1 MPDAT
6 DEPIDG
12 AQLQFGRC
20 VDKQQGVF
28 RAGNLVISDRK
39 LAVIGLGY
47 VGLPVAAAFARAGYA
62 VVAFDI
68 DRERIDELSAGRDR
82 TGEVAAGDLGNPL
95 LRLTNQAGDLRGADI
110 FIVTVPTPIDDAK
123 RPDLAALRA
132 ASRTVGGALSRG
144 NIVIYES
151 TVYPGATEVECV
163 PLLEGASGLACGR
176 DFSVAYSPERINPGD
191 AEHKFDSIQKVV
203 AASDEATLEAVA
215 ALYGSVV
222 SAGIH
227 RAPDIKTAEAAKLL
241 ENTQR
246 DLNIALMNELSAIC
260 HELGID
266 TLDVIDAAATK
277 WNFQRFS
284 PGLVG
289 GHCIG
294 VDPYYLTHRAEQV
307 GYHPQ
312 VILAGRRV
320 NDGTGAR
327 VAQQCVRML
336 MNSHN
341 GRGLVTILGLT
352 FKENVPDIR
361 NTKVVD
367 IVRELQG
374 FHIPLQIHDP
384 IVDGDAAE
392 TEHGLKLTGRD
403 ALRPADA
410 VIFAVPH
417 RCFVDEGWP
426 LIVSLLKNGV
436 GAVLDVRAILPRDAR
451 PSGIELWRL

>member
-1 MPDAT
+1 
-6 DEPIDG
+6 
-12 AQLQFGRC
+12 
-20 VDKQQGVF
+20 VK
-28 RAGNLVISDRK
+28 SDRK

-47 VGLPVAAAFARAGYA
+47 VGLPVAAAFARAGYS

-68 DRERIDELSAGRDR
+68 DRARIAELKAGRDR
-82 TGEVAAGDLGNPL
+82 TGEVAAADMRNPL
-95 LRLTNQAGDLRGADI
+95 LRLTDHAPDLPGADI
-110 FIVTVPTPIDDAK
+110 FIVTVPTPIDGGK

-144 NIVIYES
+144 NIVIFES
-151 TVYPGATEVECV
+151 TVYPGATETECV
-163 PLLEGASGLACGR
+163 PLLEAASGLKCGS
-176 DFSVAYSPERINPGD
+176 DFTVAYSPERINPGD
-191 AEHKFDSIQKVV
+191 AEHRFDTIKKVV
-203 AASDEATLEAVA
+203 AASDQATLDAVA

-222 SAGIH
+222 SVGIH

-266 TLDVIDAAATK
+266 TMDVIDAAATK
-277 WNFQRFS
+277 WNFQRFT

-307 GYHPQ
+307 GYHPE
-312 VILAGRRV
+312 VILAGRRM

-336 MNSHN
+336 MNSNN

-361 NTKVVD
+361 NSKVVD

-374 FHIPLQIHDP
+374 FQIPVQVHDP
-384 IVDGDAAE
+384 VVNGDEAEAAY
-392 TEHGLKLTGRD
+392 GLKLSARD

-426 LIVSLLKNGV
+426 LLTSLLKNGT
-436 GAVLDVRAILPRDAR
+436 GAVLDVRAKLPRDGQ
-451 PSGIELWRL
+451 PSGVELWRL

>member
-1 MPDAT
+1 V
-6 DEPIDG
+6 E
-12 AQLQFGRC
+12 
-20 VDKQQGVF
+20 
-28 RAGNLVISDRK
+28 SDRK

-47 VGLPVAAAFARAGYA
+47 VGLPVAATFARAGYR

-68 DRERIDELSAGRDR
+68 DRGRIDELKAGRDR
-82 TGEVAAGDLGNPL
+82 TGEVAPADLRNPL
-95 LRLTNQAGDLRGADI
+95 LRLTNHAPDLRGTQI
-110 FIVTVPTPIDDAK
+110 FIVTVPTPIDGAK
-123 RPDLAALRA
+123 RPDLYALQA

-151 TVYPGATEVECV
+151 TVYPGATEAECV
-163 PLLEGASGLACGR
+163 PLLEEASGLRYGS
-176 DFSVAYSPERINPGD
+176 DFSIAYSPERINPGD
-191 AEHKFDSIQKVV
+191 AEHKFDTIKKVV
-203 AASDEATLEAVA
+203 AASDEATLDTVA
-215 ALYGSVV
+215 ALYDSVV
-222 SAGIH
+222 RAGIH

-266 TLDVIDAAATK
+266 TMDVIDAAATK
-277 WNFQRFS
+277 WNFQRFA

-307 GYHPQ
+307 GYHPE

-336 MNSHN
+336 MNANN

-374 FHIPLQIHDP
+374 FQISVQVHDP
-384 IVDGDAAE
+384 IVNGDEAE
-392 TEHGLKLTGRD
+392 IEYGLKLTARD

-417 RCFVDEGWP
+417 RCFVDEGWS
-426 LIVSLLKNGV
+426 LITGLLKNGT
-436 GAVLDVRAILPRDAR
+436 GAVLDVRAKLPRDLQ
-451 PSGIELWRL
+451 PPGVELWRL

>member
-1 MPDAT
+1 V
-6 DEPIDG
+6 E
-12 AQLQFGRC
+12 
-20 VDKQQGVF
+20 
-28 RAGNLVISDRK
+28 SDRN

-47 VGLPVAAAFARAGYA
+47 VGLPVATAFARAGYR

-68 DRERIDELSAGRDR
+68 DRTRIDELKAGRDR
-82 TGEVAAGDLGNPL
+82 TGEVAAADLRNPL
-95 LRLTNQAGDLRGADI
+95 LHPTDHEPDLRGTQV
-110 FIVTVPTPIDDAK
+110 FIVTVPTPIDGAK
-123 RPDLAALRA
+123 RPDLGALQA
-132 ASRTVGGALSRG
+132 ASRTVGRALSRG
-144 NIVIYES
+144 GIVVYES
-151 TVYPGATEVECV
+151 TVFPGATEAECV
-163 PLLEGASGLACGR
+163 PLLEEASGLRCGV
-176 DFSVAYSPERINPGD
+176 DFSIAYSPERINPGD
-191 AEHKFDSIQKVV
+191 AEHKFDTIKKVV
-203 AASDEATLEAVA
+203 AAADEVTFETVA

-222 SAGIH
+222 RAGIH

-266 TLDVIDAAATK
+266 TMEVIDAAATK
-277 WNFQRFS
+277 WNFQRFT

-307 GYHPQ
+307 GYHPE

-336 MNSHN
+336 MNSNN

-367 IVRELQG
+367 VVRELQG
-374 FHIPLQIHDP
+374 FQIPVQVHDP
-384 IVDGDAAE
+384 IVNGDEAE
-392 TEHGLKLTGRD
+392 AEYGLKLTARD

-426 LIVSLLKNGV
+426 LITSLLKNGTGV
-436 GAVLDVRAILPRDAR
+436 VLDVRAALPRDAQ